1 MGIVR
6 LTSKARGEIAV
17 AAAEELFVFSLR
29 MGWERVRTEISA
41 LVKEAFKDFDWEHVE
56 PYWEYINWSG
66 NIRMLHLHDDWDE
79 THWDDFRKD
88 CRLPYVGC
96 VELTFKYP
104 FTAEQAFLDDEFKK
118 RAVDIL
124 RPYMAAYYEA
134 RGHYEDLR
142 GALSSINTYKQ
153 LAAAMPELMK
163 YAQASKRLQEAET
176 ELRIGCVKSLLQK
189 EAV

>member
-1 MGIVR
+1 MGSVR
-6 LTSKARGEIAV
+6 LTSKAREEIAV

-29 MGWERVRTEISA
+29 TDWERVRTEISA
-41 LVKEAFKDFDWEHVE
+41 MVKEAFKDFDWEHVE
-56 PYWEYINWSG
+56 PYREYINWSG
-66 NIRMLHLHDDWDE
+66 NIRIKSLPDDWGS
-79 THWDDFRKD
+79 TLWDDFRKD
-88 CRLPYVGC
+88 CALPYAGC

-104 FTAEQAFLDDEFKK
+104 FTAEQAFLDDDFKK
-118 RAVDIL
+118 RTVDIL

-142 GALSSINTYKQ
+142 GALSGINTYKQ

-163 YAQASKRLQEAET
+163 YVQASKREQAAAED
-176 ELRIGCVKSLLQK
+176 ERINKVKSLLQK